1 MDGHP
6 RDSRSARSEAPS
18 SPPAD
23 RRAFLAAASA
33 GLAAFLAACDNGK
46 PATRSRTLPAG
57 PPPDDV
63 GAAATKP
70 AVVDEPVKPP
80 PPAPKPLERPL
91 PPTAEPSIRVR
102 LAEVAAPGSVRVGT
116 ERGKIRVEAADGSVV
131 SLAGPLVVTQG
142 TDGNWTVGPRK
153 LVAGPLELAPAAGAH
168 LDLDGQAF
176 PGSLRLVPVT
186 TEGMAFDAIV
196 EVPLESYLP
205 GVLAKELFNSW
216 KPETHR
222 AQAVAARSFAI
233 CEMHANARR
242 HFDVVAGEAS
252 QAWIGKTAHATS
264 VDAVRATHGTV
275 LAWDGRVVPAYYSSC
290 CGGRPASAKDAI
302 RDMAFN
308 AIPPLEATA
317 AGRDDC
323 CEASPNFRWTMA
335 LPRSAT
341 DARLAGYAAAEWPP
355 IAGLGPLA
363 RVEVVDRNAA
373 GRPRIYALV
382 DRAGLRREIP
392 AERLRWAFNFADAK
406 AGPPKGRVKSGDLG
420 VSFSATE
427 LSLEGRGFG
436 HGAGMCQ
443 YGAEG
448 MARKGANWRRIL
460 ARYYPGADLAV
471 AYGPK

>member
-1 MDGHP
+1 MDRRPPDDGSIVP
-6 RDSRSARSEAPS
+6 V
-18 SPPAD
+18 PAD

-33 GLAAFLAACDNGK
+33 GIAAFLAACDQAR
-46 PATRSRTLPAG
+46 PTARSRPLPTGAG
-57 PPPDDV
+57 PDARGDVRPP
-63 GAAATKP
+63 AAP
-70 AVVDEPVKPP
+70 AP

-91 PPTAEPSIRVR
+91 PPTSEPSIRVR
-102 LAEVAAPGSVRVGT
+102 LAEIAAPGPVRIGT
-116 ERGKIRVEAADGSVV
+116 ERGTIRIEAADGSTV
-131 SLAGPLVVTQG
+131 SLAAPLAVRQAAG
-142 TDGNWTVGPRK
+142 GRWTVGSRTFA
-153 LVAGPLELAPAAGAH
+153 AGPLALTPAVGYH

-176 PGSLRLVPVT
+176 PGSLRLVATSADGP
-186 TEGMAFDAIV
+186 AIDAVV
-196 EVPLESYLP
+196 EVPLETYLP

-216 KPETHR
+216 KAETHR

-233 CEMHANARR
+233 CEMHVNARR
-242 HFDVVAGEAS
+242 HYDVVAGEAS

-264 VDAVRATHGTV
+264 VEAVRATRGVV

-335 LPRSAT
+335 LPRSAS
-341 DARLAGYAAAEWPP
+341 DVRLAGYAAAEWPAA
-355 IAGLGPLA
+355 AGLGPLA
-363 RVEVVDRNAA
+363 GVEVVDRNAA
-373 GRPRIYALV
+373 GRPRTYALV

-392 AERLRWAFNFADAK
+392 SERLRWAFNFADAK
-406 AGPPKGRVKSGDLG
+406 VGVPKSRVRSGDLEVG
-420 VSFSATE
+420 FSPTE
-427 LSLEGRGFG
+427 LRLAGRGFG

-448 MARKGANWRRIL
+448 MAKKGADWRRIL
-460 ARYYPGADLAV
+460 ARYYPGAELVV
-471 AYGPK
+471 AYGAA

>member
-1 MDGHP
+1 MDGHL
-6 RDSRSARSEAPS
+6 RDTRVDRAFT
-18 SPPAD
+18 PPAAD
-23 RRAFLAAASA
+23 RRAFLAAAST
-33 GLAAFLAACDNGK
+33 GLAAFLVACDNGK
-46 PATRSRTLPAG
+46 PASRSRALPAG
-57 PPPDDV
+57 APPDGV
-63 GAAATKP
+63 GTAAAKP
-70 AVVDEPVKPP
+70 AVADEPVKPT

-91 PPTAEPSIRVR
+91 PPTVEPSIRVR

-116 ERGKIRVEAADGSVV
+116 ERGKVRVEAADGSVV
-131 SLAGPLVVTQG
+131 SLAGPFAVTQG

-186 TEGMAFDAIV
+186 TEGMAFDAVV

-252 QAWIGKTAHATS
+252 QAWIGKTVHATS
-264 VDAVRATHGTV
+264 VDAVRATRGTV

-317 AGRDDC
+317 AGRADC
-323 CEASPNFRWTMA
+323 CEASPNFRWTMS

-373 GRPRIYALV
+373 GRPRTYALV

-448 MARKGANWRRIL
+448 MARKGATWRQIL
-460 ARYYPGADLAV
+460 GRYYPGAEPTV
-471 AYGPK
+471 AYGAT

>member
-1 MDGHP
+1 M
-6 RDSRSARSEAPS
+6 
-18 SPPAD
+18 D
-23 RRAFLAAASA
+23 RRTRDEGSPSPDPAGRRTFLAAASA
-33 GLAAFLAACDNGK
+33 GIAAWLVACDN
-46 PATRSRTLPAG
+46 ARTTVRSRPLPAG
-57 PPPDDV
+57 SVPDPP
-63 GAAATKP
+63 
-70 AVVDEPVKPP
+70 VDSTAPTSGEPVAAEPP
-80 PPAPKPLERPL
+80 PPPKPLERPEL
-91 PPTAEPSIRVR
+91 PTSEPSIRVR
-102 LAEVAAPGSVRVGT
+102 LAEIASPGSVRVGT
-116 ERGKIRVEAADGSVV
+116 DRGAIRVEAADGTAI
-131 SLAGPLVVTQG
+131 SLPGPLAVTFA

-153 LVAGPLELAPAAGAH
+153 LAPGPLTLSPASGAH

-186 TEGMAFDAIV
+186 DAGMAFDAVV
-196 EVPLESYLP
+196 EVPLETYLP

-216 KPETHR
+216 KVETHR

-252 QAWIGKTAHATS
+252 QAWIGKTTHSTS
-264 VDAVRATHGTV
+264 LDAVRATRGTV
-275 LAWDGRVVPAYYSSC
+275 LAWEGRVVPAYYSSC

-323 CEASPNFRWTMA
+323 CEASPNFRWTMT
-335 LPRSAT
+335 LPRSAS
-341 DARLAGYAAAEWPP
+341 DARLAGYAAAEWPSMV
-355 IAGLGPLA
+355 GLGPLA
-363 RVEVVDRNAA
+363 RIEVVDRNAA
-373 GRPRIYALV
+373 SRPRTYALV
-382 DRAGLRREIP
+382 DRAGIRREIP
-392 AERLRWAFNFADAK
+392 SERLRWAFNFNDAK
-406 AGPPKGRVKSGDLG
+406 VGSPKSRVKSGDLE

-427 LSLEGRGFG
+427 LSLAGRGFG

-448 MARKGANWRRIL
+448 MAKKGANWRRIL

-471 AYGPK
+471 AYGGG